1 MILDVYPERCTG
13 CMLCELYCSLAH
25 ENQSIPD
32 LSRVQIITGPDRKRL
47 VPVLCVPC
55 DENPCIAA
63 CPEPGAIHK
72 TDAGAVVIEESLCT
86 ACGKC
91 ARACQIGAIRVHRL
105 EGRGKNGKAVALK
118 CDQCLGDPWCV
129 KVCPVNAILKVDERF
144 GDRIVFD
151 RILAAQQELK
161 NQETTQ

>member
-1 MILDVYPERCTG
+1 MILDVHPELCTG

-25 ENQSIPD
+25 EGQSFPE
-32 LSRVQIITGPDRKRL
+32 LSRIQILAEHNRKKL

-55 DENPCIAA
+55 EENPCLAA

-72 TDAGAVVIEESLCT
+72 TASGAVVIEEILCT

-91 ARACQIGAIRVHRL
+91 AHACQIGAIQIHRL

-118 CDQCLGDPWCV
+118 CDQCQGDPWCV
-129 KVCPVNAILKVDERF
+129 KVCPVNAILKVEGRI
-144 GDRIVFD
+144 GDPIVFN
-151 RILAAQQELK
+151 RILSARQELEISEK
-161 NQETTQ
+161 HS